1 MYSYLTETLYVYW
14 QRVRDA
20 VLGVVTR
27 PEPMPVAV
35 VPADRQELFVRLEAL
50 RNRRRVEAEAH
61 RIEVDELTGQW
72 TILQA
77 QADEIH
83 HQLATIQH
91 AAFCASLDHSA
102 EEEAL
107 LRQIKDKGSMSLEL
121 FITEVQG
128 ELDAVNGLE
137 ASVMPRA
144 DRNYVTMKKTMG
156 MDSNGPSLKR
166 RAGAL
171 IAARQRAESMRLEPL
186 TIEQMNT
193 ELIRLRRS
201 IPAIENETIHT
212 ERAAILVAP

>member
-1 MYSYLTETLYVYW
+1 MHYRLELIYAAWRWMRE
-14 QRVRDA
+14 A
-20 VLGVVTR
+20 VTALFRPAPALVPM
-27 PEPMPVAV
+27 PEPL
-35 VPADRQELFVRLEAL
+35 DRAELFVRLDQL